1 MDKSYEGLLP
11 AYQKKRFCFCK
22 DHPMPVFKKAS
33 ESNGMYRKAMECI
46 GLYQKIQPHPVLE
59 NHTMAA

>member
-1 MDKSYEGLLP
+1 
-11 AYQKKRFCFCK
+11 
-22 DHPMPVFKKAS
+22 MPVFKKAS